1 MEFIIGVVI
10 ALTIIGV
17 FATLNV
23 KAKKKEYDKEEKLKK
38 QRLETLVAYEN
49 AQLEKEKAS
58 KFEKNIQYKK
68 DETKSTVSTHGGL
81 GNKTTMTFGTSNPK
95 PQTLRPQPRQQPRP
109 SQTRY
114 TSSSNSYNG
123 YYDADYDN
131 KNSRDDYSSNNDSYS
146 NDSSNDS
153 GGYGGSDD

>member
-23 KAKKKEYDKEEKLKK
+23 KAKKKEYEKEEKLKN
-38 QRLETLVAYEN
+38 QRLETLIAQEN
-49 AQLEKEKAS
+49 ARLEKES

-68 DETKSTVSTHGGL
+68 DEAKPATVSTHGGL
-81 GNKTTMTFGTSNPK
+81 GNKTTTTFGASNPK
-95 PQTLRPQPRQQPRP
+95 SQTRKPQPRQQPRP
-109 SQTRY
+109 SQSRS
-114 TSSSNSYNG
+114 TSSSSSYSG

-131 KNSRDDYSSNNDSYS
+131 RNNSNDYSSNNDSY
-146 NDSSNDS
+146 DS
-153 GGYGGSDD
+153 GSDSCGSGGSDD